1 MKKTATTRLTA
12 ALLALFLLLIPGALT
27 GCGKDGYGTTLDK
40 KIPDD
45 GKFYLVVPDE
55 SAKPGETVT
64 VKLALSGNPGVG
76 GFSFC
81 LSYDKAVF
89 TASEGKVT
97 VKDNAFSTYGDKE
110 EGANFVWTSLT
121 PYTEDGEFCEVK
133 LTVAD
138 SAEPGTYPLKV
149 AFRPELDSFY
159 KIEGEEMPDLEI
171 IPIDGSITIDG

>member
-12 ALLALFLLLIPGALT
+12 ALLALFLLLLPGAMT
-27 GCGKDGYGTTLDK
+27 GCGKEGDGKPAGE

-64 VKLALSGNPGVG
+64 VKLALSGNPGIG

-89 TASEGKVT
+89 TASDGKVT

-110 EGANFVWTSLT
+110 EGANFLWTSLT
-121 PYTEDGEFCEVK
+121 PYTEDGDFCEVK
-133 LTVAD
+133 LTVAEN
-138 SAEPGTYPLKV
+138 AEKGTYPLKV
-149 AFRPELDSFY
+149 VFRPESDSFY
-159 KIEGEEMPDLEI
+159 KIEGEDMPDLEI
-171 IPIDGSITIDG
+171 IPIDGSITVGD